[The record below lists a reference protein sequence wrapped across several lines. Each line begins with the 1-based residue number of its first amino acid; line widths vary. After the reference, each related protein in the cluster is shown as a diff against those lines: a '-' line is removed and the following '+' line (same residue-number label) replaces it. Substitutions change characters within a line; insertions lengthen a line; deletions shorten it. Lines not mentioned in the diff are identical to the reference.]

1 MYVCSDYFFVGK
13 MKKSS
18 NTAVTDA
25 PKSDSQLSEKSHKTQ
40 SARAA
45 KIKARKENISAKII
59 QKAWFIYADKTLF
72 KLLKHTVCAAEYC
85 VAHELLTR
93 VSPVEAALVK
103 DPSMKCKVRFRF
115 GGETFPPFIVF
126 KIFFKNDGHGYKYFS
141 GKDLL
146 KPSSK
151 AVTDAYKIMG
161 ERKFYQQIMED
172 EHFSQKFKIADRMD
186 VVTVKDYMQYCSLLD
201 DTPASSGG
209 KNNQWRRLNLRSI
222 PKTMMMYDIVDYAE
236 SGVISNR
243 LQKEMKYLVQ
253 KPLTEAMRQHQLE
266 VVSKVR
272 YPCITT
278 IRPFYQPW
286 EEQGKAKHLG
296 RRSKQAQKK
305 VEKMKKAYM
314 AAKEDKASSK
324 EAQADRFEGK
334 EKRVIFS
341 SPSFEILAIE
351 DSSSDT
357 ELDKEE
363 RELFTWYQDLYVKQ
377 SSLF

>member
-1 MYVCSDYFFVGK
+1 
-13 MKKSS
+13 
-18 NTAVTDA
+18 
-25 PKSDSQLSEKSHKTQ
+25 
-40 SARAA
+40 
-45 KIKARKENISAKII
+45 
-59 QKAWFIYADKTLF
+59 
-72 KLLKHTVCAAEYC
+72 
-85 VAHELLTR
+85 
-93 VSPVEAALVK
+93 
-103 DPSMKCKVRFRF
+103 
-115 GGETFPPFIVF
+115 
-126 KIFFKNDGHGYKYFS
+126 
-141 GKDLL
+141 
-146 KPSSK
+146 
-151 AVTDAYKIMG
+151 MG

-172 EHFSQKFKIADRMD
+172 EHFFQKFKIADHMD
-186 VVTVKDYMQYCSLLD
+186 VVTVKDYMRYCSLLD

-209 KNNQWRRLNLRSI
+209 KNNQWRRLNLGSI

-272 YPCITT
+272 CPCITT

-314 AAKEDKASSK
+314 AAKQDKASPK

-334 EKRVIFS
+334 ERKVIFS

-363 RELFTWYQDLYVKQ
+363 RELFAWYQDLYVKQ

>member
-1 MYVCSDYFFVGK
+1 

-18 NTAVTDA
+18 NTTGTDA
-25 PKSDSQLSEKSHKTQ
+25 PKSDSQLPEKIHKTQ

-45 KIKARKENISAKII
+45 KIKARKVNREISATKI
-59 QKAWFIYADKTLF
+59 QKAWFIYVDKTLF

-85 VAHELLTR
+85 VAHELLKK
-93 VSPVEAALVK
+93 VSPIEAALVK

-151 AVTDAYKIMG
+151 AVADACKIMG
-161 ERKFYQQIMED
+161 ERKFCQQIMED
-172 EHFSQKFKIADRMD
+172 EHCFQKFKVADPMD
-186 VVTVKDYMQYCSLLD
+186 IVTAQDYMQYCSLLD
-201 DTPASSGG
+201 ETPASSGG
-209 KNNQWRRLNLRSI
+209 KNNHWRRLNLKSI

-243 LQKEMKYLVQ
+243 LQKEMKYLLQ
-253 KPLTEAMRQHQLE
+253 KPQTEAMRQHQLE
-266 VVSKVR
+266 IVSKVR
-272 YPCITT
+272 YPSITT
-278 IRPFYQPW
+278 VRPFYQPW
-286 EEQGKAKHLG
+286 EQQGKMKHLG

-305 VEKMKKAYM
+305 VEKMKKAYK
-314 AAKEDKASSK
+314 AAKEEKASSQ
-324 EAQADRFEGK
+324 EAEADRLQTK
-334 EKRVIFS
+334 EKKVIFY
-341 SPSFEILAIE
+341 SPAFDIVAIE
-351 DSSSDT
+351 EPPTDT
-357 ELDKEE
+357 TLEKEE
-363 RELFTWYQDLYVKQ
+363 KELFAWYQDLYVKH

>member
-1 MYVCSDYFFVGK
+1 

-18 NTAVTDA
+18 NTTGTGA
-25 PKSDSQLSEKSHKTQ
+25 PKSDSQLPEKIHKTQ

-45 KIKARKENISAKII
+45 KIKARKEEISATKI
-59 QKAWFIYADKTLF
+59 QKAWFTYVDKTLF

-85 VAHELLTR
+85 VAHELLKK
-93 VSPVEAALVK
+93 VSPIEAALVK

-151 AVTDAYKIMG
+151 AVADAYKIMG
-161 ERKFYQQIMED
+161 ERKFCQQIMED
-172 EHFSQKFKIADRMD
+172 EHLFQKFKVTDRMD
-186 VVTVKDYMQYCSLLD
+186 VVTVQDYMQYCSLMD
-201 DTPASSGG
+201 KTPASSGG
-209 KNNQWRRLNLRSI
+209 KNNHWRRLNLRYI

-243 LQKEMKYLVQ
+243 LQKEMKYLLQ
-253 KPLTEAMRQHQLE
+253 KPRTEAMRQHQLQI
-266 VVSKVR
+266 VSKVR
-272 YPCITT
+272 CPSITT
-278 IRPFYQPW
+278 VCPFYQPW
-286 EEQGKAKHLG
+286 EQQGKMKHLG

-305 VEKMKKAYM
+305 VEQMKKAYM
-314 AAKEDKASSK
+314 TDKKEKASSK
-324 EAQADRFEGK
+324 EAQEDESETK
-334 EKRVIFS
+334 NKKVIFS

-351 DSSSDT
+351 EPPTDT
-357 ELDKEE
+357 KLQKEE
-363 RELFTWYQDLYVKQ
+363 KELFAWYQDLYVKY